1 MSHTI
6 PKTSVPTGE
15 KRKNVKAVFP
25 WCAAARSQLLSH
37 YRNLLYCRA
46 KARLDRCLFSLCMGL
61 NGVGATSAPGCAYNT
76 SSCHPLSSPVSRA
89 LQAVHSSGRTLL
101 HIHSHWWSAGVCNL
115 QPPLTGRYKKIQL
128 THCSASLLDH
138 AYVNAGELTLK
149 ASTKHDNN
157 KICDSLHLDT
167 SSSD

>member
-1 MSHTI
+1 MSQTV
-6 PKTSVPTGE
+6 PKMSVPTGE

-25 WCAAARSQLLSH
+25 WCAAARSQLLSY
-37 YRNLLYCRA
+37 YRNLLYSRA
-46 KARLDRCLFSLCMGL
+46 RTRLDRCLFSLCMGL
-61 NGVGATSAPGCAYNT
+61 NGAPGCAYYT
-76 SSCHPLSSPVSRA
+76 SSCHPPSSPMSRA
-89 LQAVHSSGRTLL
+89 LQAVSSSEHTLL
-101 HIHSHWWSAGVCNL
+101 HIHSHRWSAGVCKL

-138 AYVNAGELTLK
+138 AYVNAVELTLK

-167 SSSD
+167 SSND

>member
-1 MSHTI
+1 MSQTV

-15 KRKNVKAVFP
+15 KRKNVRAVFP
-25 WCAAARSQLLSH
+25 WCAAARSQLLSY
-37 YRNLLYCRA
+37 YRNLLYSRA
-46 KARLDRCLFSLCMGL
+46 RTRLDWCLFSLCMGL
-61 NGVGATSAPGCAYNT
+61 NGATPAPGCAYT
-76 SSCHPLSSPVSRA
+76 SSCHPPSSPMSQA
-89 LQAVHSSGRTLL
+89 LQAVRSSRHTLL
-101 HIHSHWWSAGVCNL
+101 HIHSHWWSADVCNL

-138 AYVNAGELTLK
+138 AYVNAVELTLK

-167 SSSD
+167 SSND